1 MWDSVLLL
9 IILCALISWTCCWQP
24 LDIPSLQKLPGQGWN
39 LPLCDPVLC
48 VGGGAGSAPQP
59 WRPP

>member
-24 LDIPSLQKLPGQGWN
+24 LDIPSLQKLPGQGWGPA
-39 LPLCDPVLC
+39 LGVEPAFV
-48 VGGGAGSAPQP
+48 
-59 WRPP
+59 